1 MQSRFFALMSR
12 MKYIRRWGLMKSV
25 TDENIAEHSLQVA
38 WVAHALALI
47 ENKFFGGNYDAC
59 RVGMAG
65 AYHETGE
72 VVTGDLPTPIK
83 YFTPEISSAYKKVEK
98 IAEKRII
105 GTLPEELEKEF
116 TSLIQPTKEEAKLV
130 KYADKITAYIKCIE
144 ELQSDNSEYIQAK
157 RGIEKELSECDS
169 KSVKYFM
176 DTFIEAYKLT
186 LDEVTVLK
194 DLDKE

>member
-12 MKYIRRWGLMKSV
+12 MKYIRRWGLMRSV
-25 TDENIAEHSLQVA
+25 TEENIAEHSLQVA
-38 WVAHALALI
+38 WVAHALAVI
-47 ENKFFGGNYDAC
+47 ENKFFGGKYDAC
-59 RVGMAG
+59 RVGMVG

-105 GTLPEELEKEF
+105 GTLPDELVDEF
-116 TSLIQPTKEEAKLV
+116 DTLIHPTKDEEKLV
-130 KYADKITAYIKCIE
+130 KYADKLTAYIKCIE
-144 ELQSDNSEYIQAK
+144 ELQSNNSEFIQAK
-157 RGIEKELSECDS
+157 NSIEKDLRAYNSN
-169 KSVKYFM
+169 SVNYFM

-186 LDEVTVLK
+186 LDELTVLYSE
-194 DLDKE
+194 DEE